1 MPSLIMQ
8 KIIVLYYSG
17 SGKTRLLA
25 KRIHEIFT
33 SIAPQGLQINLMDA
47 TQMDFDALR
56 QASGLIIGSPDY
68 FSYPAGQIKIYFDKI
83 YEFRQENISKPVFC
97 FLTHGGGG
105 KAGKELLD
113 LCEAVKFKVITPL
126 ISVEKEISKKD
137 EAQIEKNCKS
147 ILKVLKLDAILQ

>member
-1 MPSLIMQ
+1 MQ
-8 KIIVLYYSG
+8 KIIILYFSK

-33 SIAPQGLQINLMDA
+33 SIAPQGLQISLMDA
-47 TQMDFDALR
+47 SQMDFNSLR

-68 FSYPAGQIKIYFDKI
+68 FSYPAGQIKIYFDQI
-83 YEFRQENISKPVFC
+83 YEFRQENKSKPVFC

-105 KAGKELLD
+105 KAGKILLD
-113 LCEAVKFKVITPL
+113 LCNAVDFKVIAPL

-137 EAQIEKNCKS
+137 ELQIEKNCKS
-147 ILKVLKLDAILQ
+147 MLKILKLDAILQ